1 MSPTAFNRLE
11 RGLQSVSA
19 ECLARLAKILGVSS
33 DSLLGMNTQ
42 EVLAEPDMHTKSED
56 EVPERVPTVAVLA
69 SETVCH
75 GGEAFLG

>member
-1 MSPTAFNRLE
+1 
-11 RGLQSVSA
+11 
-19 ECLARLAKILGVSS
+19 
-33 DSLLGMNTQ
+33 MNTQ